1 MADPTLSPPL
11 TRDGVRQAHALIAPL
26 VHRTPVLTNATLTR
40 LASTPRAPRD
50 LEGTEWAGRTPAA
63 PRVRLWFKCENLQ
76 RIGAFKARGALHA
89 VERLKLDEGWVAAG
103 GKERGVVTHSSGRS
117 WEGVLLFICSLSLL
131 VLFVGGSRQVTVL
144 DGEAMWWAIWAV
156 ERRSRCTS
164 HRAHVLL

>member
-63 PRVRLWFKCENLQ
+63 PRLRLWFKCENLQ
-76 RIGAFKARGALHA
+76 RVGAFKARGALHA

-103 GKERGVVTHSSGRS
+103 GKERGVVTHSSGRFWGGFFFPFS
-117 WEGVLLFICSLSLL
+117 FFFPLPA
-131 VLFVGGSRQVTVL
+131 LFVKGSRQVTVQ
-144 DGEAMWWAIWAV
+144 DGEALWWAI
-156 ERRSRCTS
+156 
-164 HRAHVLL
+164 